1 MKNYKRKEK
10 SLYELLVKNY
20 IIFTLVLI
28 FLMILIRSVETLIEQ
43 SIIQPPRAGRP
54 IGKQELLASG
64 EYEKLNLKKL
74 LGSTGYF
81 EVLDGDGSVIYS
93 DFADS
98 HEDYTSMEIFCI
110 PEYNSSHL
118 FSSTEYTM
126 EDGSRQTLVTER
138 IQEKDTGYQADIGYM
153 ILDEKLKVIQSS
165 LSFSRDEFTERELAF
180 LTLKS
185 DPEYLVYKYTFK
197 DNNANDRIL
206 IMHVKKMDG
215 LRYKKLTYL
224 WKIFIPVYIAVYI
237 LIMLTFTI
245 RMHRKVKEPL
255 DMLNKGIL
263 DMSDGRR
270 DMKISYQGP
279 REFEAI
285 FNSFNRMAQL
295 FKESESSKERLIVEK
310 QKMLADI
317 SHDLKTPI
325 TVIQGYARAIED
337 GLADA
342 ETQKQYLQ
350 RISAKTETLTEMI
363 NTFYDYSKLEHP
375 EFRLV
380 REKRDMAEFL
390 REYLAGKY
398 DEIELMQFHLEAEI
412 PEEIIE
418 YNFDSVQMQRV
429 FDNIFSNALK
439 HNPKG
444 TTVYV
449 TLWQTDKSIR
459 MEIGDNGTGI
469 PGEIQENLFEPFMV
483 GDDSRN
489 NKQGSGL
496 GLAVAKKIVELHGG
510 ALFLEKSENPA
521 ISTLFAIRFMK

>member
-28 FLMILIRSVETLIEQ
+28 FLILSIYFLERQIEQ
-43 SIIQPPRAGRP
+43 SIIQQPKVTRP
-54 IGKQELLASG
+54 IGKRELLVSG
-64 EYEKLNLKKL
+64 EYEKLSLKKL
-74 LGSTGYF
+74 LGSAGYF
-81 EVLDGDGSVIYS
+81 EILDEEGNLLYS
-93 DFADS
+93 DVEGS
-98 HEDYTSMEIFCI
+98 HEQYTQTELCCI
-110 PEYNSSHL
+110 PEYDSSDL
-118 FSSTEYTM
+118 FSAAVYTT
-126 EDGSRQTLVTER
+126 EDGRKQTLVTES
-138 IQEKDTGYQADIGYM
+138 IYEKDTGYQEDVGYM
-153 ILDEKLKVIQSS
+153 ILDEELKVIQNS
-165 LSFSRDEFTERELAF
+165 LSFKQEQFTERELGF

-185 DPEYLVYKYTFK
+185 DAGHYVYKYTFE
-197 DNNANDRIL
+197 DNNKNDRIL

-215 LRYKKLTYL
+215 SRYKKLTYL
-224 WKIFIPVYIAVYI
+224 WKMFIPVYIVAYI
-237 LIMLTFTI
+237 LITLLFTI
-245 RMHRKVKEPL
+245 RMHRRVKEPL

-263 DMSDGRR
+263 AQAEGKR
-270 DMKISYQGP
+270 DIKISYQGP

-285 FNSFNRMAQL
+285 FNSFNQMAQL
-295 FKESESSKERLIVEK
+295 LKESESSKERLIVEK
-310 QKMLADI
+310 QRMLADI

-325 TVIQGYARAIED
+325 TVIQGYARAIAD
-337 GLADA
+337 GLTDA

-350 RISAKTETLTEMI
+350 TIYVKTESLTEMI

-390 REYLAGKY
+390 REYLADKY
-398 DEIELMQFHLEAEI
+398 DEIELMGFELEAEI
-412 PEEIIE
+412 PEELIE
-418 YNFDSVQMQRV
+418 YSFDSVQLQRV

-444 TTVYV
+444 TTVYI

-469 PGEIQENLFEPFMV
+469 PREIQENLFEPFMV

-510 ALFLEKSENPA
+510 ALFLEKAENPA
-521 ISTLFAIRFMK
+521 ISTLFVIRFIK

>member
-28 FLMILIRSVETLIEQ
+28 FLMLSIYFMERLIEQ
-43 SIIQPPRAGRP
+43 SIIQPPKVNRP

-64 EYEKLNLKKL
+64 EYEKLSLKKL
-74 LGSTGYF
+74 LGSAGYF
-81 EVLDGDGSVIYS
+81 EILDTEGNVLYS
-93 DFADS
+93 EPEGS
-98 HEDYTSMEIFCI
+98 HEHYTSAEILYI
-110 PEYNSSHL
+110 PEYDSSKL
-118 FSSTEYTM
+118 FSATVYTM
-126 EDGSRQTLVTER
+126 EDGKKQTLVTER
-138 IQEKDTGYQADIGYM
+138 IYEQDTGYQEDIGYM
-153 ILDEKLKVIQSS
+153 ILDEELRVIQNG
-165 LSFSRDEFTERELAF
+165 LSFNREQFTERELAF
-180 LTLKS
+180 LTLRS
-185 DPEYLVYKYTFK
+185 DAEYYVYKYAFK
-197 DNNANDRIL
+197 DNNKNDKIL

-215 LRYKKLTYL
+215 SRYKKLTYL
-224 WKIFIPVYIAVYI
+224 WKLFAPIYIVTYI
-237 LIMLTFTI
+237 LITLIFTI
-245 RMHRKVKEPL
+245 WMHRKVKEPL

-263 DMSDGRR
+263 ALAEGKR
-270 DMKISYQGP
+270 DTKISYQGP

-285 FNSFNRMAQL
+285 FNSFNQMAQL
-295 FKESESSKERLIVEK
+295 LKESESSKERLIVEK

-325 TVIQGYARAIED
+325 TVIQGYAKAIAD
-337 GLADA
+337 GLTDS
-342 ETQKQYLQ
+342 ETQRQYLQ
-350 RISAKTETLTEMI
+350 TIFIKTESLTEMI

-390 REYLAGKY
+390 REYLAAKY
-398 DEIELMQFHLEAEI
+398 DEIELMGFELEVEI
-412 PEEIIE
+412 PEEVIE
-418 YNFDSVQMQRV
+418 YSFDSIQLQRV

-444 TTVYV
+444 TTVYIA
-449 TLWQTDKSIR
+449 LWQTDKSIR
-459 MEIGDNGTGI
+459 MEIGDNGAGI
-469 PGEIQENLFEPFMV
+469 PKEIQENLFEPFMV

-510 ALFLEKSENPA
+510 ALFLEKAENPA
-521 ISTLFAIRFMK
+521 ISTLFVIRFIK